1 MITKPYSKATCPKA
15 CFALLCVAGML
26 KGVQDSDIFLLV
38 LTKGV
43 LQRPFCQLELREAIK
58 LKKRVQLLM
67 EVCDCDTGRVGLS
80 QHAPLCRACSV
91 FPHGTVRSPLSARPG
106 SHIKTNCGSGA
117 RSLLIPMIPLTPRW
131 TRASTH
137 STKRRGEAES
147 TAAHTRRSWL
157 RSNAGCR
164 RPSRTAGA
172 RKRLGPDCPFLC
184 GAMIVTTTLSCAPVC
199 PSENKFAR

>member
-1 MITKPYSKATCPKA
+1 
-15 CFALLCVAGML
+15 ML

-106 SHIKTNCGSGA
+106 SHIKPTVGA
-117 RSLLIPMIPLTPRW
+117 ERPLTADSDNSVDAKVDPRFDAFDEEAW
-131 TRASTH
+131 RSGEHGSAHAEVVAEIERRLPEAITYR
-137 STKRRGEAES
+137 RRGKEA
-147 TAAHTRRSWL
+147 
-157 RSNAGCR
+157 
-164 RPSRTAGA
+164 
-172 RKRLGPDCPFLC
+172 GPLCDCPFLC
-184 GAMIVTTTLSCAPVC
+184 DRSHDRDNVLHSKMS
-199 PSENKFAR
+199 

>member
-1 MITKPYSKATCPKA
+1 
-15 CFALLCVAGML
+15 ML

-91 FPHGTVRSPLSARPG
+91 FPHGTVRLPLSARPG
-106 SHIKTNCGSGA
+106 SHIKPTVGA
-117 RSLLIPMIPLTPRW
+117 EP
-131 TRASTH
+131 
-137 STKRRGEAES
+137 
-147 TAAHTRRSWL
+147 AH
-157 RSNAGCR
+157 C
-164 RPSRTAGA
+164 
-172 RKRLGPDCPFLC
+172 
-184 GAMIVTTTLSCAPVC
+184 
-199 PSENKFAR
+199 